1 MSQEL
6 CISRALFVPC
16 KERSEMM
23 YNVYDC
29 VEAFFPLLNTEYHL
43 ILGRKGHAVSL
54 WVGFDKKDCFHLMGL
69 QYLKDRP
76 QLGRDRGVIFDEIKE
91 KKIKPEQIES
101 SDLYYKIVERINM
114 LPLLEMVF
122 DSDYT
127 IFKYNQKIHT
137 FSMIQAEYLMK
148 NYIKGRNIFVFLSEN
163 SNGKYFCRSFF
174 PEGEKDYSKN
184 QASWTLLCKK
194 KINISTGEEKVLLNR
209 MKK

>member
-148 NYIKGRNIFVFLSEN
+148 NYIKGRNIFVFCPKILMGNIFAVLS
-163 SNGKYFCRSFF
+163 SRKGRKIILKIRPHGHCYAR
-174 PEGEKDYSKN
+174 
-184 QASWTLLCKK
+184 KK
-194 KINISTGEEKVLLNR
+194 
-209 MKK
+209 